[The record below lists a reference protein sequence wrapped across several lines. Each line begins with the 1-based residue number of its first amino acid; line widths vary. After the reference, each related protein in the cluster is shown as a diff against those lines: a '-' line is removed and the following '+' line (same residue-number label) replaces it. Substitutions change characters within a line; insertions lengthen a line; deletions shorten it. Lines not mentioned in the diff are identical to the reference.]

1 MGAVL
6 EGFATIGAVI
16 AVGALLAQLRIV
28 DLAAAE
34 VLSRL
39 AFFVASPALILS
51 LMARTDVSHVL
62 SRQLAAT
69 VLGVVVPLAVYVF
82 CARKVW
88 QRGLGHTVV
97 GGFSSAYVNA
107 GNLGLPVAAYV
118 LGNATYVV
126 PTLLLQLCVLT
137 PIGVSLLDH
146 DANRNRSR
154 AALLLPVATPLTVAM
169 LLGLLLS
176 LTGTALPG
184 PVASPVEL
192 IGAMAVPSMLVAYGI
207 SLRLGGGFGA
217 GGARSEIVVTSALK
231 LIVQPAV
238 ATARRLRV
246 RPQRAGAAR
255 RGDRERAADGPE
267 RVHLRQPLRPGP
279 DPGPRHDPGD
289 HCPVRSDHARHR
301 GRPRVIS
308 RSSRSG
314 PKPATR

>member
-28 DLAAAE
+28 DLTAAE

-39 AFFVASPALILS
+39 AFYVASPALILS
-51 LMARTDVSHVL
+51 LMVRTDVSHVL

-69 VLGVVVPLAVYVF
+69 VLGVVVPLAVYVV
-82 CARKVW
+82 CARRVW
-88 QRGLGHTVV
+88 RRGLGHTVV
-97 GGFSSAYVNA
+97 GGFSAAYVNA

-146 DANRNRSR
+146 DATRDRSR
-154 AALLLPVATPLTVAM
+154 AALLLPVATPLTLAM
-169 LLGLLLS
+169 LLGLALS

-184 PVASPVEL
+184 PIASPVEL

-217 GGARSEIVVTSALK
+217 GGARSEIVLTSALK

-238 ATARRLRV
+238 ATSAALALGLSGQALLAVAIVSALPTAQNVFTYASRYDRAQILARDTILV
-246 RPQRAGAAR
+246 TTILCVPIMLGIAAVL
-255 RGDRERAADGPE
+255 G
-267 RVHLRQPLRPGP
+267 
-279 DPGPRHDPGD
+279 
-289 HCPVRSDHARHR
+289 
-301 GRPRVIS
+301 
-308 RSSRSG
+308 
-314 PKPATR
+314 